1 MGGYNNFNMIN
12 SFILAMS
19 FTATTPSTLMVQLS
33 ATDYRVK
40 ESSGEMCMAVEANS
54 TSTNPSQFML
64 CQ

>member
-1 MGGYNNFNMIN
+1 
-12 SFILAMS
+12 MS

-33 ATDYRVK
+33 ATDYHVK